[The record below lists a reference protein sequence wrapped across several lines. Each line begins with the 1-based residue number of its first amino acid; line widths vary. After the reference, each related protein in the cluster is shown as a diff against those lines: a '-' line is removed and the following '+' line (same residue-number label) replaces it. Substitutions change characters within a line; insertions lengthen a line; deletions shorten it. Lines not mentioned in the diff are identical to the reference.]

1 MGQWFSLWAIVTQP
15 MGIFQT
21 PEVLTPCGRHAN
33 EVKCPYPLACPWL
46 VAGVC
51 AVFTEAQNIVIRSPV
66 CVGLWGGSTMVP
78 HAKCLSIAQFKLK
91 WFQYKASQ
99 SLLAFYFSALR
110 LAPFV
115 LHSFPTCDVTI
126 VMLQYQH
133 LLCTKFK
140 HSRMFCLLFL
150 NDHILQF
157 HQVTKGSIQSEP
169 CSWE

>member
-1 MGQWFSLWAIVTQP
+1 MGPSFSLSYCDPTDGHISNPRSVGPLWAARKWS
-15 MGIFQT
+15 
-21 PEVLTPCGRHAN
+21 EVSISSSLSLTSRRG
-33 EVKCPYPLACPWL
+33 L
-46 VAGVC
+46 
-51 AVFTEAQNIVIRSPV
+51 RSIYWSTKYCHKKSCV

-140 HSRMFCLLFL
+140 HSRMFCLLFQ